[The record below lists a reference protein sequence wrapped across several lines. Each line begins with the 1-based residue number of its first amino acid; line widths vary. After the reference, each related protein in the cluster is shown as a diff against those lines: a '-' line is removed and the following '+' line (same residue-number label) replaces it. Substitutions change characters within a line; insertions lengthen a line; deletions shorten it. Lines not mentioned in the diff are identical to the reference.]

1 MIKRK
6 KKPNKK
12 ARRRR
17 RRRKKDKRFSHI
29 KSQPIGRFGDPA
41 ETEK

>member
-1 MIKRK
+1 MMKRK
-6 KKPNKK
+6 KKAEQKSKK
-12 ARRRR
+12 KKK
-17 RRRKKDKRFSHI
+17 KKDKRFSHI